1 MNSKQK
7 RIKRIRNKSKAVTS
21 LGHRLNV
28 HRSGKHI
35 YAQVID
41 QKDAKVVASTS
52 SLKLKGKKIDQAV
65 KVGEDIATLTKHKKI
80 NTVYFD
86 RGGYR
91 YHGRIKALAESARK
105 SGLKF

>member
-1 MNSKQK
+1 MNLKQK
-7 RIKRIRNKSKAVTS
+7 RTQRIRNKSKAVTNKT
-21 LGHRLNV
+21 HRLNV

-65 KVGEDIATLTKHKKI
+65 KVGENIATMTKHKKI
-80 NTVYFD
+80 DTVYFD
-86 RGGYR
+86 RGSYR

-105 SGLKF
+105 GGLKF

>member
-1 MNSKQK
+1 MKLKQK
-7 RIKRIRNKSKAVTS
+7 RVQRIRNKSKAVTS
-21 LGHRLNV
+21 RTHRLSV

-52 SLKLKGKKIDQAV
+52 SLKLKGKKIDQAI
-65 KVGEDIATLTKHKKI
+65 KVGEDIATMTKTKKI

-91 YHGRIKALAESARK
+91 YHGRIRALAESARK
-105 SGLKF
+105 TGLKF